1 MSDRIN
7 QLMEKMLKLG
17 AGEEFGCVYSALSQG
32 MENILRKIPNDQA
45 RDEFIITQIHSLV
58 WVTTN
63 HGDVETAS
71 LKRLLEAISR
81 VRAGKQRNAAILG
94 HIKALTHASID
105 SEDFDE
111 GMLATKMAILYMPYD
126 FIED

>member
-1 MSDRIN
+1 MSDHIN

-17 AGEEFGCVYSALSQG
+17 AGKEFGCVYSALSQA
-32 MENILRKIPNDQA
+32 MENILHKIPNEQA

-63 HGDVETAS
+63 HGDVKAAS

-94 HIKALTHASID
+94 HIKALTDASID

-111 GMLATKMAILYMPYD
+111 SMLATKMAILYMPYD